1 MDDREPSIT
10 LAWLFI
16 LVFLP
21 LIGVFFYIFFGRDWK
36 VVAQR
41 KGWIQTLKRVE
52 TEEMAPIYE
61 RNAGATERFRREWAG
76 TIAAPISRAITSENV
91 ASVLPAASV
100 ELFIT
105 GQEKFARLKE
115 DLAGAQ
121 RFIHLQY
128 FIWEQDRLT
137 AELVP
142 ILLDRLAAG
151 VEVRIMYDWM
161 GCISFKKFELKQ
173 LAKAGALVRAD
184 VTDLL
189 RINYRNHR
197 KIVVIDGEI
206 GYTGG
211 MNVGQE
217 YIDGGE
223 RFATWRDTHLRLTG
237 QAVAGLE
244 KLYASRWF
252 EHKKDHEDLFAQQYM
267 PAPDPAAVETGTLVE
282 IAAQGV
288 EDPWSAAR
296 RAHMVAIGQAEESVW
311 IQSPYFVPDYSVYD
325 VMINAALSGIDVRF
339 MMTGVPDKRLPY
351 YAAQTYYRKLIE
363 AGGKVYKYEAGF
375 FHSKT
380 IVVDGLV
387 GAVGTMNMDQRSL
400 KLHKEL
406 MCWVFD
412 KDFAQQ
418 CSRRVPRRHGELP
431 RGDSRRRAVGPPPE
445 EVPQPGGPAPV
456 QRPLRAA
463 GVSAMPPGDD
473 DRLEVKAVRSRPR
486 HTVLKRVVVLGVT
499 AAGLYVVWPNLAKV
513 FTAGPMLAT
522 VNPLWGLPLVAA
534 EAASFVCIWALLRL
548 ALDVKPWFPDRHR
561 AARGQRLQPHR
572 SRRSGGGR
580 RDAVRHAQHRRHRA
594 GARRH
599 QRHRRLSDLD
609 GDAARPAGHQHRG
622 HPDHRRVGGA
632 QPVPGRIDRRG
643 RLSGGHGRRGGPAVR
658 RPPPDLARRPDPA
671 GA

>member
-1 MDDREPSIT
+1 MSSILLNVLPDWFVLLFLIYWAVTIVLLIMDDREPSIT
-10 LAWLFI
+10 VAWLFV
-16 LVFLP
+16 LVFVP
-21 LIGVFFYIFFGRDWK
+21 FFGVLFYIFFGRDWR
-36 VVAQR
+36 VVAER

-52 TEEMAPIYE
+52 SEEMAPIYE
-61 RNAGATERFRREWAG
+61 RNADATGRLEREWAG
-76 TIAAPISRAITSENV
+76 TIAVPISRAITSENV
-91 ASVLPAASV
+91 SAVLPARSV

-105 GQEKFARLKE
+105 GRDKFARLKG

-137 AELVP
+137 AEIVP

-151 VEVRIMYDWM
+151 VEVRIMYDWI
-161 GCISFKKFELKQ
+161 GCISFKKNELKR
-173 LAKAGALVRAD
+173 LAGAGAIVRAD

-197 KIVVIDGEI
+197 KIAVIDGEI

-252 EHKKDHEDLFAQQYM
+252 EHKKDHEDLFTEEYM
-267 PAPDPAAVETGTLVE
+267 PAPDPAAVANGTLVE

-288 EDPWSAAR
+288 EDPWSATR
-296 RAHMVAIGQAEESVW
+296 RAHMVAIGQAEKSVW

-339 MMTGVPDKRLPY
+339 MMTGIADKRTPF

-363 AGGKVYKYEAGF
+363 AGGKVYLYDAGF

-380 IVVDGLV
+380 IVVDGV
-387 GAVGTMNMDQRSL
+387 IGAVGTMNMDQRSL

-412 KDFAQQ
+412 EGFAQQ
-418 CSRRVPRRHGELP
+418 CADAFVADMDNCHEVTLDEVLTVRRLTKFRN
-431 RGDSRRRAVGPPPE
+431 
-445 EVPQPGGPAPV
+445 Q
-456 QRPLRAA
+456 
-463 GVSAMPPGDD
+463 
-473 DRLEVKAVRSRPR
+473 
-486 HTVLKRVVVLGVT
+486 
-499 AAGLYVVWPNLAKV
+499 
-513 FTAGPMLAT
+513 
-522 VNPLWGLPLVAA
+522 
-534 EAASFVCIWALLRL
+534 
-548 ALDVKPWFPDRHR
+548 
-561 AARGQRLQPHR
+561 AARLF
-572 SRRSGGGR
+572 SN
-580 RDAVRHAQHRRHRA
+580 V
-594 GARRH
+594 
-599 QRHRRLSDLD
+599 L
-609 GDAARPAGHQHRG
+609 
-622 HPDHRRVGGA
+622 
-632 QPVPGRIDRRG
+632 
-643 RLSGGHGRRGGPAVR
+643 
-658 RPPPDLARRPDPA
+658 
-671 GA
+671 